1 VLSLIF
7 QTYLAATS
15 DEEREQVAT
24 SLLKIFFYSLSE
36 NKYCMVGK
44 FKARHLVDN
53 NSWDDMAIESLKI
66 KEVQGEN
73 KDGVHGDKEHAAA
86 TGSTEM

>member
-1 VLSLIF
+1 MLSLIF

-15 DEEREQVAT
+15 EEEREHVGQ
-24 SLLKIFFYSLSE
+24 SLLKIFLYSLFE

-44 FKARHLVDN
+44 FKARNFVDN

-66 KEVQGEN
+66 KEVQEEI
-73 KDGVHGDKEHAAA
+73 KDGVHGDKEHTAA